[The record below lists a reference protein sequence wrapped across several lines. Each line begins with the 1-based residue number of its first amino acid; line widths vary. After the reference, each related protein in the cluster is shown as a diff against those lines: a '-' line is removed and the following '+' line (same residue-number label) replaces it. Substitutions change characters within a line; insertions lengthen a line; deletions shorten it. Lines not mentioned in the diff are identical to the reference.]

1 MADYFYKDG
10 KKYYKNQKISH
21 SFQSTNNCFINTHTI
36 AGFRENLTGNIPLTI
51 TILPGAAQTIF
62 EDFSENPNSTF
73 LQLLVPEKE
82 LPMTVTIRS
91 RNTNSPI
98 TVTIPTGA
106 TRFFQ
111 VENFESLTVS
121 TSSSQPGFL
130 SLFIKKTFCICCND
144 QNNHCNEYCHRHDHD
159 YDYDYDYDC

>member
-10 KKYYKNQKISH
+10 KKYYKKQENFH
-21 SFQSTNNCFINTHTI
+21 SYHSTNNCFIDTHTI
-36 AGFRENLTGNIPLTI
+36 AGFGENLTGNIPLTI

-62 EDFSENPNSTF
+62 EDFTENPNSTF
-73 LQLLVPEKE
+73 LQLSVPQKE

-91 RNTNSPI
+91 RNSNSPI
-98 TVTIPTGA
+98 TVIIPTDT

-121 TSSSQPGFL
+121 TPSSQPGFF

-144 QNNHCNEYCHRHDHD
+144 QCNPYDKNYHD
-159 YDYDYDYDC
+159 C